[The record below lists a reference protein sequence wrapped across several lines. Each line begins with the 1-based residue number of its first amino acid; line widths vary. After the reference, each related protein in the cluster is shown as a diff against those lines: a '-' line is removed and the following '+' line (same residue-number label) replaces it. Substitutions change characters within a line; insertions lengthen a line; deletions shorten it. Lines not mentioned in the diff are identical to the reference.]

1 MWQAISQ
8 QLSDTLLFNFQITE
22 RVKVPGGDI
31 NDCYMI
37 SDGNERYFV
46 KVNQREFL
54 PKFEIEAENLRLLRD
69 TSTVYVPELVL
80 IGKTKECSFIILNYL
95 PTKPLE
101 TGNNSYDFGVQL
113 AKLHQWG
120 EQKEFGCDQDNYI
133 GSTLQPNPWHKKWGR
148 FFSEQRI
155 GFQLQLLKEKG
166 IEFGDIDDIVDMVN
180 MRLAG
185 HNPRPSL
192 LHGDLWSGNVA
203 NSAFGP
209 ICYDPAC
216 YWGDHECDLALTE
229 LFQGFPPEFYEGY
242 QSVMPLDVGYTDR
255 KDIYNL
261 YHLLNH
267 CNQFGGEYL
276 AQTEACIQKIQAV

>member
-22 RVKVPGGDI
+22 RTKVPGGDI

-54 PKFEIEAENLRLLRD
+54 PKFEIEAENLRLLRN

-113 AKLHQWG
+113 AQLHSWG

-133 GSTLQPNPWHKKWGR
+133 GL
-148 FFSEQRI
+148 
-155 GFQLQLLKEKG
+155 
-166 IEFGDIDDIVDMVN
+166 
-180 MRLAG
+180 
-185 HNPRPSL
+185 SL
-192 LHGDLWSGNVA
+192 IH
-203 NSAFGP
+203 
-209 ICYDPAC
+209 I
-216 YWGDHECDLALTE
+216 
-229 LFQGFPPEFYEGY
+229 
-242 QSVMPLDVGYTDR
+242 
-255 KDIYNL
+255 
-261 YHLLNH
+261 
-267 CNQFGGEYL
+267 
-276 AQTEACIQKIQAV
+276 